1 MLKDYPYTAIKYQ
14 FFSDLPLI
22 TLVGI
27 GLQDITDHAYSWHN
41 LHRRDKHCLLQYCI
55 SGQGALT
62 VNNSTYTVSKGK
74 AFLINIPGNSH
85 YYLPQN
91 SSRWKFI
98 YLEFSAETL
107 PLLCKIHN
115 RLGPVIYLE
124 KETELIQQISS
135 FYEHALNNTLNSLF
149 LNTKL
154 AYNFWMDLLNYS
166 LAYSAENSAKI
177 DIAKQYIEHNYRKST
192 LNIDMLADE
201 TGYSK
206 YHLCKKFHKQ
216 FGISPM
222 KYLQQMLGDGRKEG
236 LDFWVCSAYRTIEKQ
251 TELYEDKVRRLE
263 AEGMSRQEALSG
275 AAAVVA
281 YPGTSE
287 HNLGLAVDIVARDY
301 QLLDERQ
308 EETAEQQW
316 LMKNCWR
323 YGFILRYPTDKTEET
338 GIIYEPWHY
347 RYVGREAAEEITR
360 QEICLEEYLG
370 YESSQLPEGTGQGDT
385 EAYRR
390 RPDAASSAA

>member
-1 MLKDYPYTAIKYQ
+1 MFALCLLAFLLGVLCGRLAFAKERAASGQEETGGERDVGAMAGGAPGTAGGALSSGQADKA
-14 FFSDLPLI
+14 DWRL
-22 TLVGI
+22 TLVNASHPLEDGYVPELAEI
-27 GLQDITDHAYSWHN
+27 ENNYYFDA
-41 LHRRDKHCLLQYCI
+41 RAV
-55 SGQGALT
+55 GAL
-62 VNNSTYTVSKGK
+62 
-74 AFLINIPGNSH
+74 
-85 YYLPQN
+85 Q
-91 SSRWKFI
+91 
-98 YLEFSAETL
+98 
-107 PLLCKIHN
+107 
-115 RLGPVIYLE
+115 
-124 KETELIQQISS
+124 
-135 FYEHALNNTLNSLF
+135 
-149 LNTKL
+149 
-154 AYNFWMDLLNYS
+154 
-166 LAYSAENSAKI
+166 
-177 DIAKQYIEHNYRKST
+177 
-192 LNIDMLADE
+192 DMLA
-201 TGYSK
+201 
-206 YHLCKKFHKQ
+206 
-216 FGISPM
+216 
-222 KYLQQMLGDGRKEG
+222 DGRKEG

-323 YGFILRYPTDKTEET
+323 YGFILRYPTDKTEVT

-385 EAYRR
+385 EAYRG

>member
-1 MLKDYPYTAIKYQ
+1 MFALCLLAFLLGVLCGRLAFAKERAASGQEETGGEEDAGAMAGGAPGTVGGALSSGQADKA
-14 FFSDLPLI
+14 DWRL
-22 TLVGI
+22 TLVNASHPLEDGYVPELAEI
-27 GLQDITDHAYSWHN
+27 ENNYYFDA
-41 LHRRDKHCLLQYCI
+41 RAV
-55 SGQGALT
+55 GAL
-62 VNNSTYTVSKGK
+62 
-74 AFLINIPGNSH
+74 
-85 YYLPQN
+85 Q
-91 SSRWKFI
+91 
-98 YLEFSAETL
+98 
-107 PLLCKIHN
+107 
-115 RLGPVIYLE
+115 
-124 KETELIQQISS
+124 
-135 FYEHALNNTLNSLF
+135 
-149 LNTKL
+149 
-154 AYNFWMDLLNYS
+154 
-166 LAYSAENSAKI
+166 
-177 DIAKQYIEHNYRKST
+177 
-192 LNIDMLADE
+192 DMLA
-201 TGYSK
+201 
-206 YHLCKKFHKQ
+206 
-216 FGISPM
+216 
-222 KYLQQMLGDGRKEG
+222 DGRKEG

-323 YGFILRYPTDKTEET
+323 YGFILRYPTDKTEVT

-385 EAYRR
+385 EAYRG

>member
-222 KYLQQMLGDGRKEG
+222 KYLQQMRISVACKLLINKPDFTVKKIAAEVGFNDSDYFCKVFKLLESTTPNTFRKQ
-236 LDFWVCSAYRTIEKQ
+236 SAYYNSLQ
-251 TELYEDKVRRLE
+251 
-263 AEGMSRQEALSG
+263 
-275 AAAVVA
+275 
-281 YPGTSE
+281 
-287 HNLGLAVDIVARDY
+287 
-301 QLLDERQ
+301 
-308 EETAEQQW
+308 
-316 LMKNCWR
+316 
-323 YGFILRYPTDKTEET
+323 
-338 GIIYEPWHY
+338 IIYEKP
-347 RYVGREAAEEITR
+347 
-360 QEICLEEYLG
+360 QKN
-370 YESSQLPEGTGQGDT
+370 
-385 EAYRR
+385 
-390 RPDAASSAA
+390 

>member
-1 MLKDYPYTAIKYQ
+1 MLKDYPYTAIKYH

-27 GLQDITDHAYSWHN
+27 GLQDITDHDYSWHN

-62 VNNSTYTVSKGK
+62 VNNSTYTVSEGK

-91 SSRWKFI
+91 SSHWKFI
-98 YLEFSAETL
+98 YLEFSAEVL

-115 RLGPVIYLE
+115 RLGPVLHLE
-124 KETELIQQISS
+124 KETRLIQQISS

-166 LAYSAENSAKI
+166 LSYSAENSAKI

-222 KYLQQMLGDGRKEG
+222 KYLQQMRISVACKLLVNEP
-236 LDFWVCSAYRTIEKQ
+236 DFTVKKIAAEVGFNDSDYFCKVFKQLKGTTPNAFRRQSAYYDSLQ
-251 TELYEDKVRRLE
+251 
-263 AEGMSRQEALSG
+263 
-275 AAAVVA
+275 
-281 YPGTSE
+281 
-287 HNLGLAVDIVARDY
+287 
-301 QLLDERQ
+301 
-308 EETAEQQW
+308 
-316 LMKNCWR
+316 
-323 YGFILRYPTDKTEET
+323 
-338 GIIYEPWHY
+338 IIYEKP
-347 RYVGREAAEEITR
+347 
-360 QEICLEEYLG
+360 QKN
-370 YESSQLPEGTGQGDT
+370 
-385 EAYRR
+385 
-390 RPDAASSAA
+390 